1 MIELFY
7 TNLYSRHDIQN
18 LRQENE
24 SFERQLS
31 ASERPGT
38 NRGSASSDGNVATL
52 SGCHI
57 DGARKNSS
65 HKGNILD
72 PKSSEESE
80 SDGRF

>member
-1 MIELFY
+1 MFYFIPIEIF
-7 TNLYSRHDIQN
+7 RHDIQN

-38 NRGSASSDGNVATL
+38 NRESTSSDGYTAAL

-57 DGARKNSS
+57 DGAKNNSS

-72 PKSSEESE
+72 PKISEESE